1 MRQGCFNARVQNSDA
16 MALSAALLAV
26 AGDLTQRI
34 QEGVVARGFA
44 DVRPAHGFAFARLAP
59 DGATVTD
66 LAAHLGVTKQAASQ
80 LVDEIVRKGYA
91 ERRPHP
97 GDARARLV
105 VLTERGGRAPGR
117 PRRRPPRWWGTGSA
131 RSGRVKSARWAPGWR
146 GSPLEVPSVPPGDG
160 ASGDIREYQDFTDV
174 PVSSPDFTAC
184 PLITGSFTDA

>member
-1 MRQGCFNARVQNSDA
+1 MQNSEA

-34 QEGVVARGFA
+34 HDGVVARGFT
-44 DVRPAHGFAFARLAP
+44 DLRPAHGFAFARLAP

-97 GDARARLV
+97 ADARARLV
-105 VLTERGGRAPGR
+105 VLTGRGRECTRAAEAAAAEVVGAWVERLGEGEVAALRERLLRIAPHGPVR
-117 PRRRPPRWWGTGSA
+117 PAW
-131 RSGRVKSARWAPGWR
+131 
-146 GSPLEVPSVPPGDG
+146 
-160 ASGDIREYQDFTDV
+160 
-174 PVSSPDFTAC
+174 
-184 PLITGSFTDA
+184 